1 MNVPSRATVYVLADD
16 LAGLNNPFIAQH
28 GASYWLSLDYGEKK
42 INILFDTGTYP
53 GPIVENMTRLGLD
66 PRAIDYVILSHNHYD
81 HTGGLLGVLERI
93 NHVVPV
99 IAPSS
104 LARTSI
110 HLGGKLRIINA
121 PYYPAKFLDEIIARN
136 GYPLL
141 IDEPVKIADGVW
153 TTGVFDQCG
162 ENNKVFFVDNGRL
175 IPDTLCD
182 EIALVIDLGEHGL
195 VVTGCAH
202 PGIDRIV
209 EKASTIIGKRIRYV
223 LGGLHMV
230 GLEESRVREIAEK
243 LMSHGVERV
252 YPGHCTGLGAEYI
265 LEKIYG
271 ENCRVLRAGL
281 KIEFHS

>member
-1 MNVPSRATVYVLADD
+1 MNIPSRVTVYVLADD

-28 GASYWLSLDYGEKK
+28 GASYWLSLDYRGKK
-42 INILFDTGTYP
+42 ISILFDTGAYP
-53 GPIVENMTRLGLD
+53 GPIVENITRFGLD
-66 PRAIDYVILSHNHYD
+66 PHTIDYVILSHNHYD

-93 NHVVPV
+93 DHVVPV

-110 HLGGKLRIINA
+110 NVGRRLRIINA
-121 PYYPAKFLDEIIARN
+121 PYFPAKFLDEIIARK

-153 TTGVFDQCG
+153 TTGVFDHCSV
-162 ENNKVFFVDNGRL
+162 NNESFFIDNGRL
-175 IPDTLCD
+175 VPDMLCD

-209 EKASTIIGKRIRYV
+209 EKASTIIGKRIKYV

-230 GLEESRVREIAEK
+230 DLEEHRVRETAEK
-243 LMSHGVERV
+243 LMKHGVEKI
-252 YPGHCTGLGAEYI
+252 YPGHCTGLEAEYI
-265 LEKIYG
+265 LKKTYG
-271 ENCRVLRAGL
+271 ENCQVLRVGMN
-281 KIEFHS
+281 ITFS

>member
-1 MNVPSRATVYVLADD
+1 M
-16 LAGLNNPFIAQH
+16 
-28 GASYWLSLDYGEKK
+28 
-42 INILFDTGTYP
+42 
-53 GPIVENMTRLGLD
+53 
-66 PRAIDYVILSHNHYD
+66 
-81 HTGGLLGVLERI
+81 
-93 NHVVPV
+93 
-99 IAPSS
+99 
-104 LARTSI
+104 
-110 HLGGKLRIINA
+110 
-121 PYYPAKFLDEIIARN
+121 
-136 GYPLL
+136 
-141 IDEPVKIADGVW
+141 
-153 TTGVFDQCG
+153 
-162 ENNKVFFVDNGRL
+162 DNGRL
-175 IPDTLCD
+175 VPDTLCD